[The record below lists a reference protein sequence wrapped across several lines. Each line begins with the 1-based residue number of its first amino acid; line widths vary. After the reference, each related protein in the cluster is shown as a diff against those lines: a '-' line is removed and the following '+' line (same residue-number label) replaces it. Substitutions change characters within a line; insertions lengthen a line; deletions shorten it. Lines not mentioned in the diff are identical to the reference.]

1 MKTTYVYKNR
11 KPEVK
16 EVPVEEQGMSLVE
29 NKSMV
34 DVYLSLKDE
43 SEKTNS
49 AEVLLKQSVESK
61 PVEQSLG
68 SSNKGKSTGKKK
80 KGKAIF
86 IVLPVVIIA
95 IGVGGFFGYKFISD
109 KKNQE
114 NIDTLTSAVYSLYLD
129 DTHSD
134 VVPVTEEDLV
144 DVFGEISI
152 YKDKGYDMSSIE
164 GELNAMIM
172 FSKDKAVL
180 ESISTPSTNM
190 MSEEYRLS
198 LDGVKS
204 DIEGALSTYTSLAE
218 TLNKMVES
226 LDSEYTT
233 YTELK
238 DKLNAVSDSSAFDKS
253 KYDLSAVSNEL
264 NKEDLESI
272 IKVLES
278 EKAVAEAEAELESLY
293 EHDEEGNRVT
303 DKKGNI
309 IEPAEEVI
317 SPVNEKL
324 AAAQKANIEAII
336 NKAVVQD
343 KIYGTDTASAVKA
356 QYESATQEGEEST
369 DEDES
374 DSIEDM

>member
-16 EVPVEEQGMSLVE
+16 EVSVEEQGMPLVE

-80 KGKAIF
+80 GKAVF

-152 YKDKGYDMSSIE
+152 YKDKGYDMSSLE

-172 FSKDKAVL
+172 FSEDKAIL

-253 KYDLSAVSNEL
+253 KYDLSAVTNEL

-278 EKAVAEAEAELESLY
+278 EKAVAEAESELESLY

-317 SPVNEKL
+317 APVNEKL

-369 DEDES
+369 DEAES
-374 DSIEDM
+374 GSIEDM